1 MLNQQICDGQQGS
14 KKKRNQ
20 HRYTFKAF
28 IASSGFKFAI
38 WQTAITE
45 TTMDLMAISVAE

>member
-1 MLNQQICDGQQGS
+1 MGS
-14 KKKRNQ
+14 RAAKKKRNQ

-28 IASSGFKFAI
+28 IASSGFKFSI

-45 TTMDLMAISVAE
+45 TTMVLMAISVAE